1 MSWEYSLPMFL
12 IILAGFPH
20 GAADGVLIYR
30 LARQRKLYSIAI
42 FLAYI
47 FVGAFTALIWFLQPW
62 IGLGGF
68 LLLSIYHFGL
78 LDTLKSRNSGY
89 RIQRIIV
96 LGSLP
101 IIIISLAHPHEVTR
115 IFQIISGKDGASIS
129 STIPTISV
137 IWGILLIWLMIFK
150 RAFQLRMLAEMAGLI
165 AVLIVLPPIWGFAFY
180 FCVLHSPRH
189 FKEIFS
195 VVASLRRAPWLAI
208 AALTLCSAGLVVI
221 MLQWA
226 DHKTFDEGMIQS
238 TFIVLATLTT
248 PHMLL
253 IDGYGVI
260 EKLQSEPPR
269 TTK

>member
-20 GAADGVLIYR
+20 GAADGVLIFR
-30 LARQRKLYSIAI
+30 FARQRKLYSAAI
-42 FLAYI
+42 FVAYI
-47 FVGAFTALIWFLQPW
+47 FVAAVTAIIWFLQPW
-62 IGLGGF
+62 IGLGSF

-78 LDTLKSRNSGY
+78 LDTLKSRNSAY

-101 IIIISLAHPHEVTR
+101 IITISLAHPDEVTR
-115 IFQIISGKDGASIS
+115 IFQIISGKGGASITLS
-129 STIPTISV
+129 IQTISV

-150 RAFQLRMLAEMAGLI
+150 RAIQLRMIAEMTGLT
-165 AVLIVLPPIWGFAFY
+165 AALIILPPIWGFAFY

-189 FKEIFS
+189 FKKIFT
-195 VVASLRRAPWLAI
+195 VVAPLRREAWFSI
-208 AALTLCSAGLVVI
+208 AALTFCSAGLVVVF
-221 MLQWA
+221 LQWA
-226 DHKTFDEGMIQS
+226 DTKTFDEGMIQS
-238 TFIVLATLTT
+238 TFIVLAALTT

-260 EKLQSEPPR
+260 EKLQSKSSGMKR
-269 TTK
+269 